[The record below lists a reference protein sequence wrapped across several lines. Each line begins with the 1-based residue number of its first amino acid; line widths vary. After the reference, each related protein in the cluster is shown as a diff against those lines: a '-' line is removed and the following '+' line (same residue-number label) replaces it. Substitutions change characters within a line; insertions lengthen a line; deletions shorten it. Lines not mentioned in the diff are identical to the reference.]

1 MTGGAVNLE
10 GHRRRKVLAALSATW
25 APWAWAQHRI
35 SPWSG
40 PDPQLWLQGPDQQG
54 QNWSLRQL
62 VGRAVVVNF
71 WATWCPPCVQELPSL
86 QLLSESQT
94 SDLVVLTVNV
104 KEGPQRVQRFM
115 QSMDLTLPT
124 LFDRRGEWTQRL
136 GISTLPSTLLIN
148 AQGRTSQIVQGEV
161 NWVGPQALGWIA
173 ALKSPSGTRS

>member
-1 MTGGAVNLE
+1 MCSSDL
-10 GHRRRKVLAALSATW
+10 
-25 APWAWAQHRI
+25 
-35 SPWSG
+35 
-40 PDPQLWLQGPDQQG
+40 
-54 QNWSLRQL
+54 
-62 VGRAVVVNF
+62 
-71 WATWCPPCVQELPSL
+71 
-86 QLLSESQT
+86 QT

-173 ALKSPSGTRS
+173 ALKSPAGTRS